1 MVVAV
6 QDVQDVQEVGHQADH
21 HQKVKVDLQV
31 AQAVKVVVVKA
42 EAQKVLVKVV
52 HVQAHQVGHQV
63 LHQVVQVQKAVA
75 VEDQDQVEKLVEED
89 QVEQGVQ
96 VV

>member
-21 HQKVKVDLQV
+21 HQKVEVDLQV
-31 AQAVKVVVVKA
+31 AQAVEVVVVKA

-52 HVQAHQVGHQV
+52 HVQAHQVVHQV

-75 VEDQDQVEKLVEED
+75 VEDQDQVVLVVL
-89 QVEQGVQ
+89 VEQGVQ